1 MRIKV
6 AQLAAQLSRGLVP
19 VYLIGGAEPLQLGE
33 AAQAVRAAARARGYD
48 EREVLEVESGF
59 EWGRLTAAAQT
70 LSLFSARR
78 LIELRVPGPRLGKEG
93 GEAIRAYCDRP
104 APDTLLLILAP
115 ELEHKEL
122 SAHWV
127 QRVEQAG
134 AVLVVRQ
141 VSGGEL
147 VAWVEQRLR
156 GHGLIPGPE
165 VAALL
170 AERVEGNLLAAA
182 QEVDKLALLYGE
194 GPLDRDGLL
203 AAIGDSA
210 RFDVYALPDAVL
222 GGDRARVHRVL
233 TGLAAEG
240 TAPAIVLWALA
251 KEARML
257 ASAAFAAPKGSAAL
271 TAALEEHRVWSS
283 RRGLVQTALR
293 RLRLPQLRRLVR
305 RCAEA
310 DLQIKGLGHGD
321 PWLTLEEIAD
331 ELAGGPVRA
340 CVEET

>member
-1 MRIKV
+1 MRIK
-6 AQLAAQLSRGLVP
+6 APQLAAQLSRGLAP

-33 AAQAVRAAARARGYD
+33 AAQAVRATARAQGFD
-48 EREVLEVESGF
+48 EREVLEAEAGF
-59 EWGRLTAAAQT
+59 EWGRLAAAAQT

-93 GEAIRAYCDRP
+93 GEAVSAYCDRP

-122 SAHWV
+122 SARWV
-127 QRVEQAG
+127 QSVERAG
-134 AVLVVRQ
+134 VVLVVRQ
-141 VSGGEL
+141 VSGAEL
-147 VAWVEQRLR
+147 VAWVEQRMR
-156 GHGLIPGPE
+156 GHGLIPGAE

-182 QEVDKLALLYGE
+182 QEVDKLGLLYGE
-194 GPLDRDGLL
+194 GPIDQEGLL

-210 RFDVYALPDAVL
+210 RFDVFALPDAVL
-222 GGDRARVHRVL
+222 AGDRVRVHRVL
-233 TGLAAEG
+233 AGLAAEG

-283 RRGLVQTALR
+283 RRGLVQAALR
-293 RLRLPQLRRLVR
+293 RLPLAQLRRLVR

-310 DLQIKGLGHGD
+310 DLQIKGMANGD

-331 ELAGGPVRA
+331 ELAGGPA
-340 CVEET
+340 LAFVEDT

>member
-1 MRIKV
+1 MRIK
-6 AQLAAQLSRGLVP
+6 APQLAAQLSRGLAP

-33 AAQAVRAAARARGYD
+33 AAQAVRATARAQGFD
-48 EREVLEVESGF
+48 EREVLEVEAGF
-59 EWGRLTAAAQT
+59 EWGRLGVAAQT

-93 GEAIRAYCDRP
+93 GEAVSAYCDRAP
-104 APDTLLLILAP
+104 PDTLLLILAP
-115 ELEHKEL
+115 EIEHKEL
-122 SAHWV
+122 SARWV
-127 QRVEQAG
+127 QSVEQAG
-134 AVLVVRQ
+134 VVLVVRQ
-141 VSGGEL
+141 LIGGEL

-156 GHGLIPGPE
+156 SHGLTPGDE
-165 VAALL
+165 VANLL

-194 GPLDRDGLL
+194 GPIDRDGLL

-210 RFDVYALPDAVL
+210 RFDVFALPDAVL
-222 GGDRARVHRVL
+222 AGDRVRVHRVL
-233 TGLAAEG
+233 AGLAAEG

-251 KEARML
+251 KEVRML

-283 RRGLVQTALR
+283 RRGLVQGALR
-293 RLRLPQLRRLVR
+293 RLPLPQLRRLVQ

-310 DLQIKGLGHGD
+310 DLQIKGMANGD
-321 PWLTLEEIAD
+321 AWLTLEEIAD
-331 ELAGGPVRA
+331 ELAGGPARGF
-340 CVEET
+340 VEQI

>member
-1 MRIKV
+1 MRIK
-6 AQLAAQLSRGLVP
+6 ALQLAAQLARGLAP
-19 VYLIGGAEPLQLGE
+19 VYLICGAEPLQLGE
-33 AAQAVRAAARARGYD
+33 AAQAVRAAARAQGFD
-48 EREVLEVESGF
+48 EREVLEVEASF
-59 EWGRLTAAAQT
+59 DWGRLGAAAQT

-78 LIELRVPGPRLGKEG
+78 LIELRVPSARLGKEG
-93 GEAIRAYCDRP
+93 GEAVRAYCDRP
-104 APDTLLLILAP
+104 AADTLLLILAP

-122 SAHWV
+122 TARWV
-127 QRVEQAG
+127 QTVDQAG
-134 AVLVVRQ
+134 VVLPVRQ
-141 VSGGEL
+141 LTGGEL
-147 VAWVEQRLR
+147 VGWVEQRLR
-156 GHGLIPGPE
+156 GHGLVPGAE

-194 GPLDRDGLL
+194 GPIDREGLL

-210 RFDVYALPDAVL
+210 RFDVFALPDAVL

-257 ASAAFAAPKGSAAL
+257 ASAAFAVPKGSAAV

-283 RRGLVQTALR
+283 RRGLIRAALR
-293 RLRLPQLRRLVR
+293 RLKLEQLRRLVC

-310 DLQIKGLGHGD
+310 DLQIKGVANGD
-321 PWLTLEEIAD
+321 PWLTLGEIAD
-331 ELAGGPVRA
+331 ELAGGRGERLGVRS
-340 CVEET
+340 